1 MELFEAL
8 VLTVSVLAGWV
19 GGSTGLICGHPL
31 DTVKVVQQAG
41 SRASMLQVASPCTT
55 EHTECL
61 RHPAGGGLHPQD
73 RGRGRLLQGDAL
85 PRPYCWGHQLCALW
99 GVRGVHG

>member
-1 MELFEAL
+1 MITNLRMELFEAL

-41 SRASMLQVASPCTT
+41 SRASMLQVAAPFTT
-55 EHTECL
+55 EHT
-61 RHPAGGGLHPQD
+61 G
-73 RGRGRLLQGDAL
+73 
-85 PRPYCWGHQLCALW
+85 
-99 GVRGVHG
+99 

>member
-1 MELFEAL
+1 MLVGAFSVITDLRMELFEAL

-41 SRASMLQVASPCTT
+41 SRASMLQVASPT
-55 EHTECL
+55 EYTVHSRKSRTKAV
-61 RHPAGGGLHPQD
+61 HF
-73 RGRGRLLQGDAL
+73 RLEK
-85 PRPYCWGHQLCALW
+85 
-99 GVRGVHG
+99 VRIVVDTLDNFR